1 LRTARQVFEE
11 VEEITFALKR
21 TRKIVVNTEESV
33 GQGSSLGSAAID
45 SADDRDFAAHHAAAQ
60 PLSSHRLSAE
70 HADDFRLG
78 PSLREPQHSLTE
90 RDGPREMP
98 AADDPRQLP
107 SAE

>member
-33 GQGSSLGSAAID
+33 GQGSAPASAVID
-45 SADDRDFAAHHAAAQ
+45 SADDRDLAAHHDAAQ

-70 HADDFRLG
+70 RADGLPLG
-78 PSLREPQHSLTE
+78 PSLREPQHSLTD
-90 RDGPREMP
+90 RDGPHAVR
-98 AADDPRQLP
+98 AADGPRQLP
-107 SAE
+107 PGE